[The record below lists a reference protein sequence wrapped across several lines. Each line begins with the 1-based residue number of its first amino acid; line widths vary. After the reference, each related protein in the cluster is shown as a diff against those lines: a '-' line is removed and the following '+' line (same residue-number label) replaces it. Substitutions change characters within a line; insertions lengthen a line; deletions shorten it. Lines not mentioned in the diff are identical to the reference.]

1 MNATIQDLSA
11 YRLYKRM
18 QAVDRNMT
26 LFLEQH
32 LEERA
37 WDAKMGRIYQEACA
51 AEDRSAALLDELR
64 EPPSAA

>member
-1 MNATIQDLSA
+1 MTATIQDLSA

-26 LFLEQH
+26 LFLEQY

-37 WDAKMGRIYQEACA
+37 WDAEMGRIYQEACA
-51 AEDRSAALLDELR
+51 CEDRSAALLSEAKHD
-64 EPPSAA
+64 

>member
-1 MNATIQDLSA
+1 MNVIELSA

-32 LEERA
+32 LEETA
-37 WDAKMGRIYQEACA
+37 WDAKMQAIYRDACM
-51 AEDRSAALLDELR
+51 AEDQSIALLKELR
-64 EPPSAA
+64 EPPGAA